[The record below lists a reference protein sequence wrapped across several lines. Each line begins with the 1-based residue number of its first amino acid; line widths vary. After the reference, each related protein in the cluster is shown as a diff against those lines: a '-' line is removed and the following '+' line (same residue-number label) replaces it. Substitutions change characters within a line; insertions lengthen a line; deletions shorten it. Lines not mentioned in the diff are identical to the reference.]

1 PGPVPHPRGL
11 PPLRRRAAGG
21 AGRGGPRGHGGG
33 GAGHRRRR
41 AAARGLGPRRP
52 GDHRGRE
59 GPREVP
65 GRGRAAARGAG
76 PAPVVA
82 PPDRPRLTAPPGPG
96 PGRETAPAVRWG
108 PSRITQRSLLVAT
121 LVAGLAKQLAVLLLG
136 HALATLL
143 DDRTHRCLCSAGS
156 RLRDGAAD
164 QVCAARGDCTELV
177 RVRRHGRPAI
187 LHCRPA
193 SSAPGECEIPRSI
206 AREGEL

>member
-1 PGPVPHPRGL
+1 
-11 PPLRRRAAGG
+11 
-21 AGRGGPRGHGGG
+21 
-33 GAGHRRRR
+33 
-41 AAARGLGPRRP
+41 
-52 GDHRGRE
+52 
-59 GPREVP
+59 
-65 GRGRAAARGAG
+65 ARGAG
-76 PAPVVA
+76 PASVVA
-82 PPDRPRLTAPPGPG
+82 PPDRPRLICR

-164 QVCAARGDCTELV
+164 QVCAAGGDCTELV

-193 SSAPGECEIPRSI
+193 SSAPRECEIPRSI
-206 AREGEL
+206 AREGELRDDGRDDVL